1 MTYKEL
7 KQRATDIDLI
17 EKDFMRDLTEEEKD
31 LIAEKG
37 FKAFLDKVEINIS
50 DLALIKRVREIFGT
64 FFSGSIEEYENLVN
78 KNDNKRVIETLEDIL
93 KDLTKKDKKQSNCGE
108 TDAIEYYIN
117 KLKSG
122 ETLELDSDVLDQVID
137 RLWSKETNIK
147 IEVRNN
153 KIRLR

>member
-37 FKAFLDKVEINIS
+37 FKAFLDKVEINIP
-50 DLALIKRVREIFGT
+50 DLALIKRVREIFGA

-93 KDLTKKDKKQSNCGE
+93 KDLTKKDEKQSNCGE

-117 KLKSG
+117 RLKSG

-137 RLWSKETNIK
+137 RLWNKESNIK